1 MSLKI
6 SLPSVAHRDCLGSCG
21 LLRLPS
27 GLVRKVQ
34 GPFGDVFQA
43 ERKSRVFAVPAVFTG
58 VPLS

>member
-1 MSLKI
+1 M
-6 SLPSVAHRDCLGSCG
+6 AGRDCLGSCG
-21 LLRLPS
+21 LLRLGP

-43 ERKSRVFAVPAVFTG
+43 EGKSKVFVVPAVFTG